1 MAVEPVAAGHIMI
14 ATIAGA
20 LVIMFGAVYALLFAW
35 SRVKSYPK
43 LMIGA
48 YLAYLLFA
56 ISVVVMAYTL
66 HLNGFWYLIV
76 AVMLLGYLLAPH
88 GIWYLCVGTHDG
100 ASEEKQEEQ

>member
-14 ATIAGA
+14 ATVAGA
-20 LVIMFGAVYALLFAW
+20 MVIMFGAVYALLFAW

-48 YLAYLLFA
+48 YFSYLLFA
-56 ISVVVMAYTL
+56 LSVAVMAYTL
-66 HLNGFWYLIV
+66 NLHGFWVLIV

-88 GIWYLCVGTHDG
+88 GIWYLCVGTHDNE
-100 ASEEKQEEQ
+100 EEKE